1 MISKTIVSDICNVCL
16 RYLRQT
22 LQISETIV
30 LDIIENY
37 NLYKLVS
44 TICSAFARAILP
56 VSVIGSLFM
65 C

>member
-1 MISKTIVSDICNVCL
+1 MFLISIKVSL
-16 RYLRQT
+16 LQ
-22 LQISETIV
+22 LLLFQISETIV